1 MGARRGLTR
10 RGALLKRARAVA
22 LRAGID
28 ISWASPASS
37 VAALRRLIL
46 ADRGVDLLIDGG
58 ANVGQ
63 FGAEVRAGGYA
74 GRMLSYEPIASAFAE
89 LEARA
94 SGDPLWSCRR
104 AALSDAPAELDLNVA
119 ANEVS
124 SSLLPIAERHV
135 EAAADSHTQ
144 RSERVAAVRL
154 DDDAGA
160 DISAARSPYLKLD
173 IQGAEL
179 MALNGAAASLERV
192 VAVEAELS
200 LVELYEGAPRLPDV
214 FAHLE
219 PLGLVCVGIFPAFTD
234 RAGGRVLQA
243 DGVFERPA

>member
-10 RGALLKRARAVA
+10 RGALLKRARAAA

-37 VAALRRLIL
+37 VAALRRRIL
-46 ADRGVDLLIDGG
+46 ADRNIDLLVDGG

-63 FGAEVRAGGYA
+63 YGSEARAQGYA
-74 GRMLSYEPIASAFAE
+74 ARLLSYEPIASAFAE

-94 SGDPLWSCRR
+94 SGDPLWDCRR
-104 AALSDAPAELDLNVA
+104 AALSDAAGQLDLNVA
-119 ANEVS
+119 VNRVS
-124 SSLLPIAERHV
+124 SSLLPIGERHV
-135 EAAADSHTQ
+135 EAAADSRTE
-144 RSERVAAVRL
+144 RSESVATVRL

-160 DISAARSPYLKLD
+160 EIAAASAPYLKLD
-173 IQGAEL
+173 VQGAEL
-179 MALNGAAASLERV
+179 MALAGAASSLERV
-192 VAVEAELS
+192 VAIEAELS
-200 LVELYEGAPRLPDV
+200 LVELYEGAPRLPDM

-219 PLGLVCVGIFPAFTD
+219 PLGFVCVGVFPAFTD